1 MDCCHTNWYLKKSYA
16 QKPESRVNA
25 FSDSIWINDVFY
37 LETQR
42 YDRDYHYMSFQR
54 TPATETQ
61 FAAASKQNQQDWRE
75 TIKEPSNIQRVARNK
90 TFWRLKSVTSRQ
102 KLRMCLLTSHWK
114 AVWKLWASKTI
125 QRLYALQ
132 PKQKRATKT
141 LCNCR
146 RGMLNSL
153 ELNLEFKLALL
164 PACCPKPPSPMPPTT
179 NISLPSKYCIS

>member
-1 MDCCHTNWYLKKSYA
+1 MLHLKTHTVMIGVVIIW
-16 QKPESRVNA
+16 A
-25 FSDSIWINDVFY
+25 FNVLQPPKHS
-37 LETQR
+37 LLQ
-42 YDRDYHYMSFQR
+42 Q
-54 TPATETQ
+54 
-61 FAAASKQNQQDWRE
+61 ASEHQQDWRE
-75 TIKEPSNIQRVARNK
+75 TIKEPSNIQRVARNQ

-102 KLRMCLLTSHWK
+102 KLRICLLTSHWK
-114 AVWKLWASKTI
+114 AVRKLWASKTM

-146 RGMLNSL
+146 RCMLNSL

>member
-75 TIKEPSNIQRVARNK
+75 TIKEQWNIQLVVRHSGDRNLSPAAKNWECACLRRIERLFGSCGHQDNAK
-90 TFWRLKSVTSRQ
+90 TLCF
-102 KLRMCLLTSHWK
+102 
-114 AVWKLWASKTI
+114 
-125 QRLYALQ
+125 
-132 PKQKRATKT
+132 ATKT
-141 LCNCR
+141 IMTNQNVVECQHC
-146 RGMLNSL
+146 MLDSL
-153 ELNLEFKLALL
+153 ELNFEFKLAQL
-164 PACCPKPPSPMPPTT
+164 PACCPISPSPLPATK
-179 NISLPSKYCIS
+179 NISLP